1 MVTICIITPRKVT
14 LLIITDEPRGGPRN
28 TGTENG
34 NAPIVYGRVGDA
46 LSPTTQALWTRTGTA
61 PVQE

>member
-1 MVTICIITPRKVT
+1 MLTICTITPRKVT
-14 LLIITDEPRGGPRN
+14 LLIIKHDPRN
-28 TGTENG
+28 MGTENG

-46 LSPTTQALWTRTGTA
+46 LSPTTQALWTSTGTA